1 MKCSALRESVQS
13 ILKLVIGLLEFCYL
27 NLKERNTITYK
38 IKRKKETTYLFV
50 RKKPGQLQIFVLE
63 IQLGIIAGQN
73 LLIVTHRRH
82 SQTTS
87 KPDDVE
93 ELKIAR
99 KKEEKKKKNQ
109 SVAMG
114 DAALPNELDETLPT
128 AKKPRVIKFIETIF
142 YIKLTLH

>member
-13 ILKLVIGLLEFCYL
+13 ILKLVVGLLEFCYL

-50 RKKPGQLQIFVLE
+50 RKQPGQLQIFVLE

-99 KKEEKKKKNQ
+99 KKEKKKKYQ

-128 AKKPRVIKFIETIF
+128 AKKPRVINFIETTY